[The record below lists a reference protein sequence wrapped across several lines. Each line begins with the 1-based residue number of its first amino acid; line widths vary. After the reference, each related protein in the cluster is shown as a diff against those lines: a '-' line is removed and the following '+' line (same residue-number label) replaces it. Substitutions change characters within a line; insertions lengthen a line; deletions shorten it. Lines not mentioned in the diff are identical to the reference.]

1 MYKLILTISILIR
14 QFFVSNPFDALRK
27 DVRLKIGTTYTS
39 ISPEV
44 LNWVA
49 EPIVHV
55 VTFAIVGLYYE
66 RGSVPALGSFLY
78 LLFYCLHTFLLWLM
92 SVAEFSI
99 WAVAF
104 LITLYVGMH
113 YVLLKILKRSFY

>member
-1 MYKLILTISILIR
+1 M
-14 QFFVSNPFDALRK
+14 
-27 DVRLKIGTTYTS
+27 TYTS

-66 RGSVPALGSFLY
+66 RGSVPVLGSFLY

-113 YVLLKILKRSFY
+113 FVLLKILKRSFY